1 MSMKTP
7 VEIDLRIASFTLFQF
22 GNREELVESVDAG
35 LGTDRS
41 SCSIMPLQIMTRA
54 SLARV
59 NCDWE
64 EEAILSRSLCIVSLP
79 ESPFASS
86 LIVLTSFETWTG
98 SISGKLR
105 HENECL
111 CIFRR

>member
-7 VEIDLRIASFTLFQF
+7 VETDLRIASFTLFQL
-22 GNREELVESVDAG
+22 GNREELAESVDAG

-59 NCDWE
+59 NCDWD
-64 EEAILSRSLCIVSLP
+64 EEAILSKSLFIVSLP
-79 ESPFASS
+79 VPPFASS
-86 LIVLTSFETWTG
+86 LIVQTSFETWRG

-105 HENECL
+105 N
-111 CIFRR
+111 

>member
-1 MSMKTP
+1 MKVP

-22 GNREELVESVDAG
+22 GNREEFAGSVDAG
-35 LGTDRS
+35 LGNDKS
-41 SCSIMPLQIMTRA
+41 SCSNMPLQIMTRA

-64 EEAILSRSLCIVSLP
+64 EEAILSRSLFIVSLP
-79 ESPFASS
+79 LSPFASS
-86 LIVLTSFETWTG
+86 LIVPTSFETWSG

-105 HENECL
+105 HEN
-111 CIFRR
+111 